1 MLLVQQGDRQ
11 AFEALFERWKDP
23 IWSFL
28 ARRTGDPEI
37 ASDLYQEVF
46 LRVWRSAST
55 WRPGERFRPWIYRIA
70 ANVGRD
76 RFRRSTREISTVEID
91 PERGGSFTDPLASVD
106 VERAL
111 TRIPEALREAFLLGA
126 LSGLDHNEVAAALGI
141 TPANARA
148 RISRAR
154 VALRQ
159 ILLDGGAATSG
170 APAGEDD

>member
-11 AFEALFERWKDP
+11 AFEVLFERWRDP

-28 ARRTGDPEI
+28 VRRTGDAES

-46 LRVWRSAST
+46 LRVWRSAGT
-55 WRPGERFRPWIYRIA
+55 WRAGERFRPWIYRIA

-76 RFRRSTREISTVEID
+76 RFRRSTREVITVEID
-91 PERGGSFTDPLASVD
+91 PERGGTFVDPLAAVD

-111 TRIPEALREAFLLGA
+111 VQLPNSLREAFLLGA

-141 TPANARA
+141 TAANARA

-154 VALRQ
+154 VALRS
-159 ILLDGGAATSG
+159 ILLG
-170 APAGEDD
+170 APPGEEVE